1 MANILIIDDDEQLR
15 HLLEAVLLRRSPKHD
30 IVLAHSAE
38 DALDTFESGKYDLML
53 VDLRLG
59 GMNGLEFCLQ
69 VRQFD
74 QEVVIVALTAYYD
87 PIFTNHDGKVAGFDA
102 AFSKPYDFNNLLG
115 YLEEKGFL

>member
-1 MANILIIDDDEQLR
+1 MANILIVDDDEQLR

-30 IVLAHSAE
+30 IVLAQSAE
-38 DALDTFESGKYDLML
+38 DALETFEAGKYDLML

-69 VRQFD
+69 IREFD
-74 QEVVIVALTAYYD
+74 KEVTILALTAYYD
-87 PIFTNHDGKVAGFDA
+87 PIFTNYDGTKAGFNA
-102 AFSKPYDFNNLLG
+102 VFAKPYDFNNLLG